1 MSKFV
6 NVPNGDYKVTV
17 QSGGQITLDTGAET
31 GNVVITGN
39 LLVEGNTTT
48 VQSEDLTVK
57 DNIIVVNSG
66 ETGPGISLTEA
77 GLRID
82 RGTFTDGFF
91 TFSEDVTWRDPNTET
106 TKTGGFV
113 FRDNNGS
120 LVGIR
125 ANSLSTGGGDLYL
138 INSGTGVISVTGTT
152 NYEQQVFQY
161 SGGNITSTVIDDD
174 IIPNTRALVDY
185 IDFQFDNVF
194 LSQIGD
200 GEDTVS
206 SIQIRDRETTG
217 IDSVIEFAIDENVV
231 SKLYNDRWEFE
242 EIRFI
247 GTRIETTSSNE
258 DLILSAPGTG
268 SIRIDDTLHLNS
280 VPSIDDASI
289 QPSFPS
295 DGIKIYISEQSTGK
309 TGIYFANQNETRDE
323 LVSKNRALLFGMLF

>member
-31 GNVVITGN
+31 GTVVVTGN

-77 GLRID
+77 GLRVD
-82 RGTFTDGFF
+82 RGTFPDGFF

-174 IIPNTRALVDY
+174 IIPNTKALVDY
-185 IDFQFDNVF
+185 IEFQFENVF

-200 GEDTVS
+200 GEDTVT
-206 SIQIRDRETTG
+206 SIQISDEETTG
-217 IDSVIEFAIDENVV
+217 VDSVIEFAIDENVV
-231 SKLYNDRWEFE
+231 SRIYNDRWEFE
-242 EIRFI
+242 EIRI
-247 GTRIETTSSNE
+247 VGTKIETTSSNE
-258 DLILSAPGTG
+258 DLILSAPGIG

-280 VPSIDDASI
+280 MPSIDDATLESN
-289 QPSFPS
+289 FPD
-295 DGIKIYISEQSTGK
+295 DGVKIYIADQSTGK